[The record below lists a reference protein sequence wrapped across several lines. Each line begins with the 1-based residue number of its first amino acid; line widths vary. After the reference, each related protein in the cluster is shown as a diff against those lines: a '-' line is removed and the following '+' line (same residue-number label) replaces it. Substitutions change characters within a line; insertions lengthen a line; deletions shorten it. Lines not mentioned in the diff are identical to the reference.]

1 MSKYHSY
8 LNNAQKLIKAYP
20 SGMPFSL
27 YLKNFFSTEKK
38 FGSKDRKMISNLCY
52 HYFRCY
58 YLFDE
63 NINLEDKIIQSVFL
77 CEQEP
82 NDFLA
87 FFEPALNEKITLQL
101 NEKLTHADLRISK
114 KFPFIDFISPK
125 IDSTLLIQSYFI
137 QPNLFVRIRPSKEKT
152 VLNSLTKAGLPFKL
166 LTENCIELENRTKV
180 ETVLK
185 INKEAVIQDYN
196 SQKVFDFFADKP
208 FSEAIKVWDVCAASG
223 GKSLLLYD
231 ILNGKIKLTVSDIR
245 KNILAN
251 LRERLGQAGINLYH
265 QFVQDV
271 SLQSG
276 LHKTDLFNLVIC
288 DVPCSGS
295 GTWARTPEQILS
307 FDQNQIQAF
316 QEKQKAIIQN
326 AIPHIQSSGYLI
338 YITCSIFKIEN
349 EDMAEHIEKNF
360 SLKLLESKYLCGYE
374 QKADTMYVAI
384 FKKN

>member
-63 NINLEDKIIQSVFL
+63 NKNLEEKIIQSVFL

-87 FFEPALNEKITLQL
+87 FFEPSLNEKIPLQL
-101 NEKLTHADLRISK
+101 NEKLIHAYLSISK

-152 VLNSLTKAGLPFKL
+152 VLNSLSKAGLLFKL
-166 LTENCIELENRTKV
+166 LAENCIELENRTKV

-196 SQKVFDFFADKP
+196 SQKVFDFFAHLP
-208 FSEAIKVWDVCAASG
+208 FSQAIKVWDVCAASG

-231 ILNGKIKLTVSDIR
+231 VLNGKIKLTVSDIR

-251 LRERLGQAGINLYH
+251 LRERLGQASINLYH

-271 SLQSG
+271 SIQSG
-276 LHKTDLFNLVIC
+276 LHKTDLFDLVIC

-307 FDQNQIQAF
+307 FDQNQILAF
-316 QEKQKAIIQN
+316 QEKQKAIIRN

-338 YITCSIFKIEN
+338 YITCSVFKIEN

-360 SLKLLESKYLCGYE
+360 SLTLLETKYLCGYE
-374 QKADTMYVAI
+374 KKADTMYVAI
-384 FKKN
+384 FKKD